1 MDLQTFLW
9 KYKMTSAELSRKVGC
24 AYSSMTAYVRR
35 QRKPQLAMAEKIE
48 YCTRGEV
55 TAAELMTGRYTTDY
69 KEDFIKAPMKPRED
83 RIDFPRET
91 VVSNS
96 KICL

>member
-1 MDLQTFLW
+1 MDLETFLW
-9 KYKMTSAELSRKVGC
+9 KYKMSSAALARKVGC

-48 YCTRGEV
+48 NVTHGEV

-69 KEDFIKAPMKPRED
+69 KEDFISAPSKRRSDDSEALA
-83 RIDFPRET
+83 T
-91 VVSNS
+91 NS